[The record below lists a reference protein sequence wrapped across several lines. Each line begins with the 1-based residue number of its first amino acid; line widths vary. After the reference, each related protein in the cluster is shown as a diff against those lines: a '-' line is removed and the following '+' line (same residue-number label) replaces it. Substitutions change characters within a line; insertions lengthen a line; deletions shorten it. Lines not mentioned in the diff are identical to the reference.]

1 MVVEDPDA
9 LGAVVPVPLRR
20 ARLRRRGF
28 NQAALPVRGL
38 VGRINTPVSDTLQ
51 VVQSTRYQVELS
63 VAERRRNLVG
73 AFSAGG
79 RARGGPLLVDAV
91 LTTNACASACA
102 AATTNATTN
111 ACANACAAALL
122 DAGAAEVHAVTLGR
136 TC

>member
-63 VAERRRNLVG
+63 AAERRRNLVG

-79 RARGGPLLVDAV
+79 RARGRLLPVDDV
-91 LTTNACASACA
+91 FTLGTTTS
-102 AATTNATTN
+102 
-111 ACANACAAALL
+111 ACAAALL
-122 DAGAAEVHAVTLGR
+122 DAAGAAEVHAVTLCR
-136 TC
+136 MY